1 MFGKKRGEGSEQ
13 NSDQRWNILTRARWS
28 NVTNPS
34 LSPLSKKRN
43 YLRAR
48 ETKRGKGKKRKKK
61 GGIVR
66 HMTQYNERCW
76 SVLTNDKETVGERCA
91 HVRISSNSAE
101 GLPLSRACKLCVR
114 RMVKIRERIGWSKG
128 FFSVNFHTEGGPP
141 ARTPDR
147 SIKFQRRNGN
157 TWTYFTLLK
166 SCLIRRKSGWEK
178 PLSMLS
184 INWNSIGPPIV
195 LSSLSK
201 IASWILRIWC
211 CNFLFFLLF
220 FWERRERNKDR
231 FKRTWEN
238 FKRLPRGCTTYGLII
253 LYEAGISFFGR
264 KRRKCEEIL

>member
-1 MFGKKRGEGSEQ
+1 MKYSNASSLIERDQPLFISPLLFQRKEIICVHERQKEGKEKKKKKRRNRTTHDAIQRALLERFDKWQRNCGGEVRTCPHLEQLGRGS
-13 NSDQRWNILTRARWS
+13 T
-28 NVTNPS
+28 
-34 LSPLSKKRN
+34 
-43 YLRAR
+43 
-48 ETKRGKGKKRKKK
+48 
-61 GGIVR
+61 
-66 HMTQYNERCW
+66 
-76 SVLTNDKETVGERCA
+76 
-91 HVRISSNSAE
+91 
-101 GLPLSRACKLCVR
+101 PLSRACKLCVR

-238 FKRLPRGCTTYGLII
+238 FKRLPRGCTAYDLII

>member
-1 MFGKKRGEGSEQ
+1 MKYSNASSLIERDQPLFISSFKEKKLSACTRDKKRE
-13 NSDQRWNILTRARWS
+13 R
-28 NVTNPS
+28 
-34 LSPLSKKRN
+34 KK
-43 YLRAR
+43 
-48 ETKRGKGKKRKKK
+48 KKKKK

-201 IASWILRIWC
+201 IASWILRGYLVLQFS
-211 CNFLFFLLF
+211 FLSFIFL
-220 FWERRERNKDR
+220 RE
-231 FKRTWEN
+231 KR
-238 FKRLPRGCTTYGLII
+238 
-253 LYEAGISFFGR
+253 
-264 KRRKCEEIL
+264 EEQGQI